1 MLIFK
6 NDAST
11 MDGVLRNAMHA
22 TDGRP
27 SDINKGDIIL
37 IAQTKGTLLEGQ
49 KPIRWVMDFVSCN
62 LDISDESKKIW
73 GKKWQYVI
81 RGENLRSVE
90 PFDIDQIKVSKK
102 NYGAIQTH
110 GIVDSADEAVILKW
124 IQEESRIA
132 YDEGKVAAAEFEL
145 GILYS
150 PDRLISEFDKKYSDT
165 PAFKDIVVRQ
175 IQRPSAL
182 SAAIKEKYGYTCRI
196 CGYSGFRKKGG
207 GLYAEVHHMIELS
220 NLAPLTLQSWN
231 LLVVCPTCHKKL
243 HYGNVSVHP
252 ITKGWKIVIDAKEL
266 IVN

>member
-1 MLIFK
+1 MIIFK

-37 IAQTKGTLLEGQ
+37 IAQTKGTLSEDQ

-62 LDISDESKKIW
+62 LDINDESKKIW
-73 GKKWQYVI
+73 GKKWQYII

-110 GIVDSADEAVILKW
+110 GTVLPDDEDVILEW
-124 IQEESRIA
+124 IQEERHTA
-132 YDEGKVAAAEFEL
+132 YDERKIAAAEFEL
-145 GILYS
+145 DNIYC
-150 PDRLISEFDKKYSDT
+150 PDDFIAEFDRRYSNT
-165 PAFKDIVVRQ
+165 PAFKDIVTRQ

-182 SAAIKEKYGYTCRI
+182 SAAIKEKYDYTCRI

-207 GLYAEVHHMIELS
+207 GMYAEVHHMIELS

-243 HYGNVSVHP
+243 HYGNVTVRP
-252 ITKGWKIVIDAKEL
+252 LNEGWGIVIDSEE
-266 IVN
+266 IIIN